1 MDLFEYSRLNR
12 ISREAPLAARMRPRT
27 LEEFVGQEHIV
38 GPGKLL
44 RRAIETDKLFSS
56 IILWGPPGTGKT
68 TLAMIIAN
76 TTKSHFAAIS
86 AVMAGVADIRR
97 LVAKAKERRGMYG
110 QRTIAL
116 VDEIH
121 RFNKAQQDAFLPHV
135 EDGTVIMMGATTEN
149 PSFEVIAPLLSRCKV
164 FVLSR
169 LEREDLLE
177 ILRRALSD
185 ERGLAG
191 RFSLSEAAAEFVAD
205 WADGDAR
212 QALNLLEAGSEVAA
226 RLGSDE
232 IGLKTLEAVAQRRAL
247 PHDRSGDSRYDLISA
262 LHKSLRGSDVDASLY
277 WLARLLEAGEDPL
290 YVARRLVRAAA
301 EDVGLADPMALVV
314 ATSAYQAAHLV
325 GMPEANCI
333 LAEAVIYLAAAPK
346 SNAAYTAY
354 GAAAKAVAES
364 GQLPVPLHIRNAP
377 TRLMRRLGYAEG
389 YKYPHSFPQHIV
401 AQRYLPDELGDPVFY
416 RPTEQGREA
425 RTAERV
431 RRNRE
436 LLRRRAPREG
446 QGGEDA

>member
-1 MDLFEYSRLNR
+1 MTEQAALFADGEKDDAH
-12 ISREAPLAARMRPRT
+12 APLAERMRPRS
-27 LEEFVGQEHIV
+27 LDEFLGQRELV
-38 GPGKLL
+38 GPDGPL
-44 RRAIETDKLFSS
+44 RRLIEADSS
-56 IILWGPPGTGKT
+56 VSMIFWGPPGCGKT
-68 TLAMIIAN
+68 TLARIVAATTGRRFESLSAVTAGLAEVRRIIA
-76 TTKSHFAAIS
+76 AAR
-86 AVMAGVADIRR
+86 A
-97 LVAKAKERRGMYG
+97 RGRG
-110 QRTIAL
+110 KTVL
-116 VDEIH
+116 FVDEIH

-191 RFSLSEAAAEFVAD
+191 RFSLSEAAADFVAD

-212 QALNLLEAGSEVAA
+212 RALNLLEAGSEVAA

-232 IGLKTLEAVAQRRAL
+232 IDLKTLEAVAQRRAL
-247 PHDRSGDSRYDLISA
+247 AHDRSGDSRYDLISA

-314 ATSAYQAAHLV
+314 AASAYQAAHLV
-325 GMPEANCI
+325 GMPEADCI

-401 AQRYLPDELGDPVFY
+401 AQRYLPDELGNPVFY

-436 LLRRRAPREG
+436 LLRRRAPRGG
-446 QGGEDA
+446 QGDEDA